1 MDQTITTHL
10 REIGLT
16 ERAAKRIAWL
26 KSQEGNDQLLLRISV
41 SSGGCSGFSYHF
53 DLETTSEPEDFRFEH
68 HGETLVVDEASL
80 DLLAGS
86 VLDYVEDLM
95 GSMFVMSNPNA
106 TATCGCGT
114 SFAA

>member
-1 MDQTITTHL
+1 MDQTL
-10 REIGLT
+10 NAREIGLT
-16 ERAAKRIAWL
+16 ERAAARIARL
-26 KSQEGNDQLLLRISV
+26 KSQEGNPDLLLRISV

-53 DLETTSEPEDFRFEH
+53 DLETTAEPEDLSFTH

-86 VLDYVEDLM
+86 VLDYVEDMM
-95 GSMFVMSNPNA
+95 GSMFVMTNPNA

>member
-1 MDQTITTHL
+1 MDQTIAA
-10 REIGLT
+10 RSVGLT
-16 ERAAKRIAWL
+16 EHAAKRIAAL
-26 KSQEGNDQLLLRISV
+26 KQQEGNEALMLRISV

-53 DLETTSEPEDFRFEH
+53 DLVTDATEEDLLFSY
-68 HGETLVVDEASL
+68 HGETLVVDDASL

-86 VLDYVEDLM
+86 ELDYVENLV
-95 GSMFVMSNPNA
+95 GSMFVMTNPNA

>member
-1 MDQTITTHL
+1 MDQTTEA
-10 REIGLT
+10 RQVGLT
-16 ERAAKRIAWL
+16 ENAARRIALL
-26 KSQEGNDQLLLRISV
+26 KKQEGNESLMLRISV

-53 DLETTSEPEDFRFEH
+53 DLETKTEDGDLLFRH
-68 HGETLVVDEASL
+68 HGETLVIDDASL

-86 VLDYVEDLM
+86 ELDYVENLV
-95 GSMFVMSNPNA
+95 GSMFVMKNPNA

>member
-1 MDQTITTHL
+1 MDQTITT
-10 REIGLT
+10 RSVGLT
-16 ERAAKRIAWL
+16 ERAAKRIAQL
-26 KSQEGNDQLLLRISV
+26 KKQEGDQSLMLRISV

-53 DLETTSEPEDFRFEH
+53 DLVTTAEEDDLRFEL
-68 HGETLVVDEASL
+68 HGETLVTDDASL

-86 VLDYVEDLM
+86 QLDYVENLA
-95 GSMFVMSNPNA
+95 GSMFVMANPNA

>member
-1 MDQTITTHL
+1 MDQTITT
-10 REIGLT
+10 RSVGLT
-16 ERAAKRIAWL
+16 ERAAKRIAQL
-26 KSQEGNDQLLLRISV
+26 KKQEGDESLMLRISV

-53 DLETTSEPEDFRFEH
+53 DLVTNSETDDLLFRH
-68 HGETLVVDEASL
+68 HGETLVTDDASL

-86 VLDYVEDLM
+86 QLDYVENLA
-95 GSMFVMSNPNA
+95 GSMFVMANPNA

>member
-1 MDQTITTHL
+1 MESATMTRIV
-10 REIGLT
+10 GLT
-16 ERAAKRIAWL
+16 ERAAARIGKL
-26 KSQEGNDQLLLRISV
+26 KQQEGNDRLMLRISV

-53 DLETTSEPEDFRFEH
+53 DLETDTRADDHLFAS
-68 HGETLVVDEASL
+68 HGETIVVDDASL

-86 VLDYVEDLM
+86 LLDFEESLM
-95 GSMFVMSNPNA
+95 GSIFVMKNPNA

>member
-1 MDQTITTHL
+1 MDQTTATRIV
-10 REIGLT
+10 GLT
-16 ERAAKRIAWL
+16 ERAAKRIAAL
-26 KSQEGNDQLLLRISV
+26 KTQEGNDALMLRISV

-53 DLETTSEPEDFRFEH
+53 DLVTDSAEDDLRFSY
-68 HGETLVVDEASL
+68 HGQTLLVDDASL

-86 VLDYVEDLM
+86 ELDYVENLV
-95 GSMFVMSNPNA
+95 GSMFVMTNPNA

>member
-1 MDQTITTHL
+1 MDQTAVARIV
-10 REIGLT
+10 GLT
-16 ERAAKRIAWL
+16 ESAAKRIAFL
-26 KSQEGNDQLLLRISV
+26 KKQEGNDALMLRISV

-53 DLETTSEPEDFRFEH
+53 DLVTNTEEGDLQFAY
-68 HGETLVVDEASL
+68 HGETLVVDDASL

-86 VLDYVEDLM
+86 QLDYVENLV
-95 GSMFVMSNPNA
+95 GSMFAMTNPNA

>member
-1 MDQTITTHL
+1 MDQTITT
-10 REIGLT
+10 RSVGLT
-16 ERAAKRIAWL
+16 ERAAKRIAIL
-26 KSQEGNDQLLLRISV
+26 KKQEGDESLMLRISV

-53 DLETTSEPEDFRFEH
+53 DLETKTEGEDHQFTY
-68 HGETLVVDEASL
+68 HGETLVVDDASL
-80 DLLAGS
+80 DLLTGS
-86 VLDYVEDLM
+86 QLDYVENLV

>member
-1 MDQTITTHL
+1 MDQTTATRIV
-10 REIGLT
+10 GLT
-16 ERAAKRIAWL
+16 ERAARRIATL
-26 KSQEGNDQLLLRISV
+26 KQQEGNAALMLRISV

-53 DLETTSEPEDFRFEH
+53 DLVTDKAEEDLLFAY
-68 HGETLVVDEASL
+68 HGETLVVDDASL

-86 VLDYVEDLM
+86 ELDYVENM
-95 GSMFVMSNPNA
+95 VGSMFVMQNPNA

>member
-1 MDQTITTHL
+1 MDMTADARIV
-10 REIGLT
+10 GLT
-16 ERAAKRIAWL
+16 KSAAKRIALL
-26 KSQEGNDQLLLRISV
+26 KKQEGNDALMLRISV

-53 DLETTSEPEDFRFEH
+53 DLVTSAEAEDLSFSY
-68 HGETLVVDEASL
+68 HGETLLVDEASL

-86 VLDYVEDLM
+86 QLDYVENLV
-95 GSMFVMSNPNA
+95 GSMFAMKNPNA

>member
-1 MDQTITTHL
+1 MDQTTSP
-10 REIGLT
+10 RAVGLT
-16 ERAAKRIAWL
+16 ERAAKRIALL
-26 KSQEGNDQLLLRISV
+26 KQQEGNAALMLRISV

-53 DLETTSEPEDFRFEH
+53 DLTTSTAEDDLLFAY
-68 HGETLVVDEASL
+68 HGETLVVDDASL

-86 VLDYVEDLM
+86 ELDYVENLV

>member
-1 MDQTITTHL
+1 MDQTTTA
-10 REIGLT
+10 RSVGLT
-16 ERAAKRIAWL
+16 ERAAKRIAAL
-26 KSQEGNDQLLLRISV
+26 KAQEGNPALMLRISV

-53 DLETTSEPEDFRFEH
+53 DLVTATEADDLLFAY
-68 HGETLVVDEASL
+68 HGETLVVDDASL

-86 VLDYVEDLM
+86 ELDYVENLV
-95 GSMFVMSNPNA
+95 GSMFVMTNPNA

>member
-1 MDQTITTHL
+1 MDQTIAA
-10 REIGLT
+10 RSVGLT
-16 ERAAKRIAWL
+16 ERAAKRIALL
-26 KSQEGNDQLLLRISV
+26 KQQEGDPALMLRISV

-53 DLETTSEPEDFRFEH
+53 DLETTAAEEDLLFAH
-68 HGETLVVDEASL
+68 HGETLVIDDASL

-86 VLDYVEDLM
+86 ELDYVENLV

-106 TATCGCGT
+106 TATCGCGA

>member
-1 MDQTITTHL
+1 MDQTATA
-10 REIGLT
+10 RSVGLT
-16 ERAAKRIAWL
+16 ERAAKRIALL
-26 KSQEGNDQLLLRISV
+26 KKQEGDDTLILRISV

-53 DLETTSEPEDFRFEH
+53 DLETKTQEGDLLFTH
-68 HGETLVVDEASL
+68 HGETLVTDDASL

-86 VLDYVEDLM
+86 ELDYVENLA
-95 GSMFVMSNPNA
+95 GAMFVMKNPNA

>member
-1 MDQTITTHL
+1 MHQTTT
-10 REIGLT
+10 RSVGLT
-16 ERAAKRIAWL
+16 ERAAQRIAAL
-26 KSQEGNDQLLLRISV
+26 KQQEGDSSLLLRISV

-53 DLETTSEPEDFRFEH
+53 DLETKTAEDDLQFTY
-68 HGETLVVDEASL
+68 HGETLVIDDASL

-86 VLDYVEDLM
+86 QLDYVENLV
-95 GSMFVMSNPNA
+95 GSMFVMNNPNA

>member
-1 MDQTITTHL
+1 MDQTTAA
-10 REIGLT
+10 RSVGLT
-16 ERAAKRIAWL
+16 ERAARRIAAL
-26 KSQEGNDQLLLRISV
+26 KAQEGDPALMLRISV

-53 DLETTSEPEDFRFEH
+53 DLVTATEAEDLTFAY
-68 HGETLVVDEASL
+68 HGETLVVDDASL

-86 VLDYVEDLM
+86 ELDYVENLV
-95 GSMFVMSNPNA
+95 GSMFVMTNPNA

>member
-1 MDQTITTHL
+1 MDQTAAA
-10 REIGLT
+10 RSVGLT
-16 ERAAKRIAWL
+16 ERAAKRIAAL
-26 KSQEGNDQLLLRISV
+26 KKQEGNEALMLRISV

-53 DLETTSEPEDFRFEH
+53 DLETTTAEDDLLFRH
-68 HGETLVVDEASL
+68 HGETLVIDDASL

-86 VLDYVEDLM
+86 ELDYVENLV
-95 GSMFVMSNPNA
+95 GSMFVMNNPNA

>member
-1 MDQTITTHL
+1 MDSTGTQ
-10 REIGLT
+10 REVGLT
-16 ERAAKRIAWL
+16 ERAALRIAQL
-26 KSQEGNDQLLLRISV
+26 KNQEGNDRLMLRVSV

-53 DLETTSEPEDFRFEH
+53 DLETATGEEDHLFTH
-68 HGETLVVDEASL
+68 HGETLVIDDASL

-95 GSMFVMSNPNA
+95 GSMFVMNNPNA

>member
-1 MDQTITTHL
+1 METRIV
-10 REIGLT
+10 GLS
-16 ERAAKRIAWL
+16 ENAAKRIAML
-26 KSQEGNDQLLLRISV
+26 KSQEGNDQLMLRISV

-53 DLETTSEPEDFRFEH
+53 DLETTKEDDDHLFAH
-68 HGETLVVDEASL
+68 HGETLVVDDASL

-86 VLDYVEDLM
+86 ELDFIENLM
-95 GSMFVMSNPNA
+95 GAMFVMKNPNA

>member
-1 MDQTITTHL
+1 MDQTTQA
-10 REIGLT
+10 RQVGLT
-16 ERAAKRIAWL
+16 ENAARRIALL
-26 KSQEGNDQLLLRISV
+26 KTQEGDGALMLRISV

-53 DLETTSEPEDFRFEH
+53 DLETNSREDDLLFRH
-68 HGETLVVDEASL
+68 HGETLVIDDASL

-86 VLDYVEDLM
+86 ELDFVENLA
-95 GSMFVMSNPNA
+95 GSMFVMKNPNA

>member
-1 MDQTITTHL
+1 MDLTTAT
-10 REIGLT
+10 RFVGLT
-16 ERAAKRIAWL
+16 ERAAKRIAAL
-26 KSQEGNDQLLLRISV
+26 KTQEGNPALMLRISV

-53 DLETTSEPEDFRFEH
+53 DLVTDRVEEDLLFFH
-68 HGETLVVDEASL
+68 HGETLVVDDASL

-86 VLDYVEDLM
+86 ELDYVENM
-95 GSMFVMSNPNA
+95 VGSMFVMTNPNA

>member
-1 MDQTITTHL
+1 MDTTIPA
-10 REIGLT
+10 RSVGLT
-16 ERAAKRIAWL
+16 ERAAKRIAAL
-26 KSQEGNDQLLLRISV
+26 KQQEGNPSLMLRISV

-53 DLETTSEPEDFRFEH
+53 DLETKTEEGDLLFPH
-68 HGETLVVDEASL
+68 HGETLVIDDASL

-86 VLDYVEDLM
+86 ELDYVENLA
-95 GSMFVMSNPNA
+95 GAMFVMKNPNA

>member
-1 MDQTITTHL
+1 MDQTTAARIV
-10 REIGLT
+10 GLT
-16 ERAAKRIAWL
+16 ERAAKRIAAL
-26 KSQEGNDQLLLRISV
+26 KKQEGNDALILRISV

-53 DLETTSEPEDFRFEH
+53 DLATAAAEDDLLFTY
-68 HGETLVVDEASL
+68 HGETLAVDDASL

-86 VLDYVEDLM
+86 QLDYVENLV
-95 GSMFVMSNPNA
+95 GSMFVMTNPNA

>member
-1 MDQTITTHL
+1 MDQHAMT
-10 REIGLT
+10 RQVGLS
-16 ERAAKRIAWL
+16 ERAARRIAQL
-26 KSQEGNDQLLLRISV
+26 KQQEGNPALMLRISV

-53 DLETTSEPEDFRFEH
+53 DLQETAEDGDHRFEH
-68 HGETLVVDEASL
+68 HGESLIIDDASL

-86 VLDYVEDLM
+86 ELDFVEDLM
-95 GSMFVMSNPNA
+95 GSMFVMKNPNA

>member
-1 MDQTITTHL
+1 MDQSTATARIV
-10 REIGLT
+10 GLT
-16 ERAAKRIAWL
+16 ERAAKRIAAL
-26 KSQEGNDQLLLRISV
+26 KKQEGNEALMLRISV

-53 DLETTSEPEDFRFEH
+53 DLDTTINEDDLQFAY
-68 HGETLVVDEASL
+68 HGETLLVDDASL

-86 VLDYVEDLM
+86 ELDYVENLV
-95 GSMFVMSNPNA
+95 GSMFVMQNPNA

>member
-1 MDQTITTHL
+1 MEQT
-10 REIGLT
+10 IGLT
-16 ERAAKRIAWL
+16 ERAASRIGQLKR
-26 KSQEGNDQLLLRISV
+26 QEGNEDLLLRISV

-53 DLETTSEPEDFRFEH
+53 DLETSSAEDDFRFSD
-68 HGETLVVDEASL
+68 HGQTLIVDEASL
-80 DLLAGS
+80 DLLNGS

-95 GSMFVMSNPNA
+95 GSMFVMKNPNA

>member
-1 MDQTITTHL
+1 MDQTAAARIV
-10 REIGLT
+10 GLT
-16 ERAAKRIAWL
+16 ERAAKRLAVL
-26 KSQEGNDQLLLRISV
+26 KEQEGDASLMLRISV

-53 DLETTSEPEDFRFEH
+53 DLETKIEEGDFLFTH
-68 HGETLVVDEASL
+68 HGETLVVDDASL

-86 VLDYVEDLM
+86 QLDFVENLA
-95 GSMFVMSNPNA
+95 GAMFVMSNPNA

>member
-1 MDQTITTHL
+1 MDASL

-16 ERAAKRIAWL
+16 ERAARRIALL
-26 KSQEGNDQLLLRISV
+26 KQQEGNDRLLLRISV

-53 DLETTSEPEDFRFEH
+53 DLETTSAEGDHLFAF
-68 HGETLVVDEASL
+68 HGETLVVDDASL

-86 VLDYVEDLM
+86 ELDYVEDLM
-95 GSMFVMSNPNA
+95 GSMFVMKNPNA

>member
-1 MDQTITTHL
+1 MF
-10 REIGLT
+10 
-16 ERAAKRIAWL
+16 
-26 KSQEGNDQLLLRISV
+26 V
-41 SSGGCSGFSYHF
+41 
-53 DLETTSEPEDFRFEH
+53 H
-68 HGETLVVDEASL
+68 HGETVVIDEVSL

-86 VLDYVEDLM
+86 ILDYVEDLM

>member
-1 MDQTITTHL
+1 MDQTLIS

-16 ERAAKRIAWL
+16 EKAAQRIAAL
-26 KSQEGNDQLLLRISV
+26 KRQDGNDALMLRISV

-53 DLETTSEPEDFRFEH
+53 DLVSAADPEDLIFRH
-68 HGETLVVDEASL
+68 HGETLVVDDASL
-80 DLLAGS
+80 ELLSGA

-95 GSMFVMSNPNA
+95 GSMFVMKNPNA

>member
-1 MDQTITTHL
+1 MDQTTAA
-10 REIGLT
+10 RSVGLT
-16 ERAAKRIAWL
+16 ERAAKRIAAL
-26 KSQEGNDQLLLRISV
+26 KAQEGNSALMLRISV

-53 DLETTSEPEDFRFEH
+53 DLETATAEGDLLFPH
-68 HGETLVVDEASL
+68 HGETLVVDDSSL

-86 VLDYVEDLM
+86 ELDYVENM
-95 GSMFVMSNPNA
+95 VGSMFVMTNPNA